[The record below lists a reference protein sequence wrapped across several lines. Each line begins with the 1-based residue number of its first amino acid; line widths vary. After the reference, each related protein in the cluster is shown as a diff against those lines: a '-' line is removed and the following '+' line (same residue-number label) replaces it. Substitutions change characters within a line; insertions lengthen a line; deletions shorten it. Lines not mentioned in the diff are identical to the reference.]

1 MEEMEPKSE
10 AEKADEL
17 QAIVDRLVDSDIKL
31 PTEAIEAAREN
42 RDAITPLLIR
52 LIEDATHRCIEGS
65 NVEDNGHFY
74 ATYILAEFN
83 ATEAWP
89 AVLAAVSLPGEKPFD
104 LFGDAI
110 TEDLGFILASLV
122 GDRCDAF
129 DAVIANPRINLY
141 VRWQAID
148 AMLYQIRDGLVTRD
162 SVVEKLTAHLR
173 KALQDGDEVAEG
185 IIIRLEGLGAESA
198 LPLIETAFNSGL
210 VDPQMA
216 TLESIKRDISRGD
229 EAFQQTMNE
238 LHRPTDV
245 IAYLS
250 KWAAFQDHENRDQRS
265 SEPESFGPQDSHIDS
280 AGFLSENETTI
291 RSAGTKVGR
300 NEKCPCGSGKKHKKC
315 CGRN

>member
-1 MEEMEPKSE
+1 MDEIESKSE
-10 AEKADEL
+10 AEEVNKLE
-17 QAIVDRLVDSDIKL
+17 AIIDRLVDPDIKL

-52 LIEDATHRCIEGS
+52 LIEDATRNCRQGL

-74 ATYILAEFN
+74 ATYILAEFG

-89 AVLAAVSLPGEKPFD
+89 AVLAAISLPGEKPFG

-122 GDRCDAF
+122 GDRCDAL
-129 DAVIANPRINLY
+129 DALIADPRINLY
-141 VRWQAID
+141 VRWQAVD
-148 AMLYQIRDGLVTRD
+148 TLLYQIRDGCMTRD
-162 SVVEKLTAHLR
+162 SVVEKLTAHLQ
-173 KALQDGDEVAEG
+173 KAFQDGDEVAEG
-185 IIIRLEGLGAESA
+185 IIIRLESLGAKSA

-216 TLESIKRDISRGD
+216 TLESVKRDIARGD

-250 KWAAFQDHENRDQRS
+250 KWAAFQDHEDRDQHS
-265 SEPESFGPQDSHIDS
+265 SESESFGPQDSHIDS

>member
-1 MEEMEPKSE
+1 MMDETESKSE
-10 AEKADEL
+10 AEKTDEL
-17 QAIVDRLVDSDIKL
+17 QAIVDRLVDSDSKL
-31 PTEAIEAAREN
+31 PTEAIKAAREN
-42 RDAITPLLIR
+42 RDAITPRLIR
-52 LIEDATHRCIEGS
+52 LVEDATHQCLEGL

-74 ATYILAEFN
+74 ATYILAEFG

-110 TEDLGFILASLV
+110 TEDLGFILASLA

-129 DAVIANPRINLY
+129 DAMIADQRINLY
-141 VRWQAID
+141 VRWQAVD
-148 AMLYQIRDGLVTRD
+148 AMLYQIRDGFLTRD

-173 KALQDGDEVAEG
+173 KALQNGDEVAEG

-210 VDPQMA
+210 VDPQMV

-229 EAFQQTMNE
+229 EAFRQTMNE

-265 SEPESFGPQDSHIDS
+265 SE
-280 AGFLSENETTI
+280 
-291 RSAGTKVGR
+291 
-300 NEKCPCGSGKKHKKC
+300 
-315 CGRN
+315 